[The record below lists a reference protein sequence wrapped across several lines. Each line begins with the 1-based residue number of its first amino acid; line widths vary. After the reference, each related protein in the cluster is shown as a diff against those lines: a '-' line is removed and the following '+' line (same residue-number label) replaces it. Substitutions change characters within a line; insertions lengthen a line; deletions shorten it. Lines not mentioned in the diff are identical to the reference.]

1 MEIKYLSEF
10 VTLAKT
16 KNYMEAADIL
26 YISQSSLSKHIQSI
40 ERELGVTLF
49 DRSTRRVKLS
59 ADGNLLLNYA
69 EQITLLMNDYN
80 RAATA
85 ISNKK
90 RNSVSIASTSQMVYY
105 GITDAL
111 AHYKGQNLDCTLNV
125 IVESHS
131 NLKKLLYD
139 CIADF
144 V

>member
-59 ADGNLLLNYA
+59 ADGNLLLN
-69 EQITLLMNDYN
+69 
-80 RAATA
+80 
-85 ISNKK
+85 
-90 RNSVSIASTSQMVYY
+90 
-105 GITDAL
+105 
-111 AHYKGQNLDCTLNV
+111 
-125 IVESHS
+125 
-131 NLKKLLYD
+131 
-139 CIADF
+139 
-144 V
+144 